1 MRCLIV
7 IAHPLVE
14 SFCHTLAQTAVK
26 TLRDGGHDIQV
37 LDLHQQDFDPA
48 LTAAERRSYYGH
60 PFDAEAV
67 QPQVE
72 QLLWAEALVLVFP
85 TWWFGFPA
93 ILKGWFDR
101 VWAPGVAYDHAS
113 DFGPIR
119 PRLAALHRVLA
130 ITTLGAAWWVDWLVL
145 WRPIPRILKLAILGA
160 CAPSCRL
167 EMLSLYKAEVLTPQK
182 VDGFQQ
188 RIRSKIIGWSTS

>member
-7 IAHPLVE
+7 ITHPLSE
-14 SFCHTLAQTAVK
+14 SLCHSLAKTAIEELTVA
-26 TLRDGGHDIQV
+26 GHDIQI
-37 LDLHQQDFDPA
+37 LDLYQEGFAPS
-48 LTAAERRSYYGH
+48 LTVAERQSYYGQA
-60 PFDAEAV
+60 FDDEAV

-72 QLLWAEALVLVFP
+72 QLLWAEALVLIFP

-101 VWAPGVAYDHAS
+101 VWAPGVAYDHAQ
-113 DFGPIR
+113 DLGAIKA
-119 PRLAALHRVLA
+119 RLSSLKRVLA

-145 WRPIPRILKLAILGA
+145 WRPVQRILKLAILGA

-167 EMLSLYKAEVLTPQK
+167 EMLSLYKAESLTPQA
-182 VDGFQQ
+182 VAGFQA
-188 RIRSKIIGWSTS
+188 RIRRTLASWSSL